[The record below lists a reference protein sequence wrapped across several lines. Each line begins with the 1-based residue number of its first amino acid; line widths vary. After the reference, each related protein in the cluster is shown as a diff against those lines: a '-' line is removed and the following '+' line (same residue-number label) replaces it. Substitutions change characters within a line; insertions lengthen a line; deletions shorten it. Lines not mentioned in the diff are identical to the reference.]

1 MDSFENDN
9 VKAEKED
16 ALRRYNME
24 MKLRLGLRCIGF
36 LLVLFLISWSWF
48 PPLIPNIIEVTGDL
62 SQRYVNAL
70 NDPFFIFI
78 LINSIIL
85 VVYIQSTQKQ
95 STSSGIYEEYVSSH
109 RSIIPA
115 KATVLDKQIVVVE
128 NAVDVAETKHPLSPL
143 KQQAWTTTTTT
154 KPAIASTDKVKQKEY
169 RRTRSV
175 VSESGK
181 RRPRQVYRRSETAIT
196 GRELVVCSAES
207 AREAMHEMSNEEFQ
221 LKVDS
226 FIAERRK
233 ALMQENIAHYTKCM
247 SIVVKN

>member
-1 MDSFENDN
+1 MDSFEIDN

-16 ALRRYNME
+16 ALWRYNME
-24 MKLRLGLRCIGF
+24 RKLRLGLRYMGF

-48 PPLIPNIIEVTGDL
+48 PPLIPHIIEVAGDL
-62 SQRYVNAL
+62 SQRYVNTL

-78 LINSIIL
+78 LMNIIIL
-85 VVYIQSTQKQ
+85 VVYILSTQKQ
-95 STSSGIYEEYVSSH
+95 STSSGIYDEYVSSH

-115 KATVLDKQIVVVE
+115 EATVLDKQIVVVG
-128 NAVDVAETKHPLSPL
+128 NAVDVAETKRPLSPI
-143 KQQAWTTTTTT
+143 KQQPWTTKT
-154 KPAIASTDKVKQKEY
+154 KPAITSTDKVKQKE
-169 RRTRSV
+169 
-175 VSESGK
+175 
-181 RRPRQVYRRSETAIT
+181 
-196 GRELVVCSAES
+196 ELVVCSAES
-207 AREAMHEMSNEEFQ
+207 AREAIHEMSNEEFQ

>member
-1 MDSFENDN
+1 MDSFEIDN

-16 ALRRYNME
+16 ALWRYNME
-24 MKLRLGLRCIGF
+24 RKLRLGLRYMGF
-36 LLVLFLISWSWF
+36 LLVLFLISWSWS
-48 PPLIPNIIEVTGDL
+48 PPLIPHIIE
-62 SQRYVNAL
+62 
-70 NDPFFIFI
+70 
-78 LINSIIL
+78 
-85 VVYIQSTQKQ
+85 KQ
-95 STSSGIYEEYVSSH
+95 STSSGIYDEYVSSH

-115 KATVLDKQIVVVE
+115 EATVLDKQIVVVE
-128 NAVDVAETKHPLSPL
+128 NAVDVAETKRPLSPI
-143 KQQAWTTTTTT
+143 KQQPWTTKT
-154 KPAIASTDKVKQKEY
+154 KPAITSTDKVKHKEY

-181 RRPRQVYRRSETAIT
+181 RRPRRVYRRSETAVT

-207 AREAMHEMSNEEFQ
+207 AREAIHEMSNEEFQ

>member
-1 MDSFENDN
+1 MDSFELDN

-24 MKLRLGLRCIGF
+24 RKLRLGLRYMGF

-48 PPLIPNIIEVTGDL
+48 PPLIPHIIEVAGDL
-62 SQRYVNAL
+62 SQRYINTL
-70 NDPFFIFI
+70 NDLFFIFI
-78 LINSIIL
+78 LMNIIIL
-85 VVYIQSTQKQ
+85 VVYILSTQKQ
-95 STSSGIYEEYVSSH
+95 STSSGIYDEYVCSH

-115 KATVLDKQIVVVE
+115 EATVLDKQIVVVE
-128 NAVDVAETKHPLSPL
+128 NAVDVAETKRPLSQI
-143 KQQAWTTTTTT
+143 KQQPWSTKT
-154 KPAIASTDKVKQKEY
+154 KPAITSTDKVKQKEY

-181 RRPRQVYRRSETAIT
+181 RRPRRVYRRSETAIT

-207 AREAMHEMSNEEFQ
+207 AREAIHEISNEEFQ

>member
-1 MDSFENDN
+1 MDSFEIDN

-24 MKLRLGLRCIGF
+24 RKLRLGLRYMGF

-48 PPLIPNIIEVTGDL
+48 PPLTSHIIEVAGDL
-62 SQRYVNAL
+62 SQRYINTL

-78 LINSIIL
+78 LMNIIIL
-85 VVYIQSTQKQ
+85 VVYILSTQKQ
-95 STSSGIYEEYVSSH
+95 STSSGIYDEYVSSH

-115 KATVLDKQIVVVE
+115 EAAVLDKQIVVVE
-128 NAVDVAETKHPLSPL
+128 NAVDVAQTKRPLSPI
-143 KQQAWTTTTTT
+143 KQQPWMTKT
-154 KPAIASTDKVKQKEY
+154 KPAITSTDKVKQKEY

-175 VSESGK
+175 LSESGK
-181 RRPRQVYRRSETAIT
+181 RRPRRVYRRSETAIT

-207 AREAMHEMSNEEFQ
+207 AREAIHEMSNEEFQ